1 MILEQGTTM
10 SKSRKLML
18 LGTTAMIASFGF
30 APMAYA
36 QNADGTEV
44 AEDEIVITGI
54 RQSLKEARDLKR
66 DADTAVDSITASD
79 VGSLPDLSVA
89 EALSRIPGVV
99 AQRFDKVVSVVRLTF
114 ELWSHLIN
122 QAVQRLS
129 TPISHIQIF
138 AMSGAQIIASF

>member
-54 RQSLKEARDLKR
+54 RQSLTEMVVISHLQKAAE
-66 DADTAVDSITASD
+66 T
-79 VGSLPDLSVA
+79 LSV
-89 EALSRIPGVV
+89 V
-99 AQRFDKVVSVVRLTF
+99 
-114 ELWSHLIN
+114 
-122 QAVQRLS
+122 
-129 TPISHIQIF
+129 
-138 AMSGAQIIASF
+138 